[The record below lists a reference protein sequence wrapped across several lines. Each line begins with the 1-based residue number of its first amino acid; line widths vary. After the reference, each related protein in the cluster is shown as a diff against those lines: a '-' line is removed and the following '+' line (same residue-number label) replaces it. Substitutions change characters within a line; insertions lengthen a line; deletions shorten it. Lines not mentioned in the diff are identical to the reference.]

1 VYDAIAKEIAFMRIL
16 TFPCPIYQ
24 TQVSL
29 RDVRPAIWRRILLR
43 SDVSLARLHKILQ
56 ALMGW
61 YDYHLYQFQIRGK
74 THGPPREDDDDYGKR
89 ESVRIEVSTVF
100 ANGPDTILYEY
111 DFGDGW
117 EVDIQVEDMLP
128 PAKQKWDA
136 VCVDG
141 ARHGPPEDCG
151 GPHRYQSMVAAL
163 KKGTGKEYEEY
174 IEWIGKRFDPG
185 YFGVREM
192 NRALSSA
199 NETGYDRMTVQRFRD
214 RT

>member
-1 VYDAIAKEIAFMRIL
+1 
-16 TFPCPIYQ
+16 
-24 TQVSL
+24 
-29 RDVRPAIWRRILLR
+29 
-43 SDVSLARLHKILQ
+43 
-56 ALMGW
+56 MGW

-141 ARHGPPEDCG
+141 ARHGPQKTAEG
-151 GPHRYQSMVAAL
+151 RI
-163 KKGTGKEYEEY
+163 GTRAWSPRLRK
-174 IEWIGKRFDPG
+174 
-185 YFGVREM
+185 VRGR
-192 NRALSSA
+192 NTKNTSNGLGSVLIQDIS
-199 NETGYDRMTVQRFRD
+199 V
-214 RT
+214 